1 MTRQEVIKGFD
12 VPDFIYDN
20 FDTTLLEAGTENDYY
35 TVDEVKGLVI
45 DRIKELNKLGYNLSA
60 DQIVEYELLE
70 GTHPTAGVKSVAEN
84 KYKFVIAKLAARR
97 KNDKYLN
104 TIIYHELCHIL
115 QLEFL
120 FDNGVL
126 FYHDHKLKGDPD
138 RIDVVN
144 SMYKE
149 NGGHTTL
156 WYTYV
161 NKINKALLINP
172 PLDKELTNKDLSDIF
187 LESIFKKE
195 GIDLDMDGFED
206 DFGYAKYLS
215 NQKTINN

>member
-1 MTRQEVIKGFD
+1 MGVEIIFPT
-12 VPDFIYDN
+12 VPMG
-20 FDTTLLEAGTENDYY
+20 EGR
-35 TVDEVKGLVI
+35 GLSPCNAPAFNPGGSALSNPQTPLKWGLK
-45 DRIKELNKLGYNLSA
+45 RIPGDKNLTIPPSALILYN
-60 DQIVEYELLE
+60 
-70 GTHPTAGVKSVAEN
+70 
-84 KYKFVIAKLAARR
+84 
-97 KNDKYLN
+97 
-104 TIIYHELCHIL
+104 ELCHIL

-120 FDNGVL
+120 FDNGIL
-126 FYHDHKLKGDPD
+126 FYYDNKLKGDPD

-215 NQKTINN
+215 NQKIINN